1 MKKQLLGL
9 IQRQHQARFGPRF
22 VFRLILLTCLRI
34 SPPGSVSN
42 RWFLAA
48 REVPH
53 RADPQW
59 RGGRGVLTG
68 RGGPPG
74 PTPGYRDHVGW
85 KAPPPADPWQDEAT
99 GGTDAWIT
107 ISVIVALI
115 VVALVVLV
123 AVGAVYVYLVTTR
136 GAG

>member
-1 MKKQLLGL
+1 
-9 IQRQHQARFGPRF
+9 
-22 VFRLILLTCLRI
+22 
-34 SPPGSVSN
+34 
-42 RWFLAA
+42 
-48 REVPH
+48 
-53 RADPQW
+53 
-59 RGGRGVLTG
+59 
-68 RGGPPG
+68 
-74 PTPGYRDHVGW
+74 VGW

-99 GGTDAWIT
+99 GGADAWIT